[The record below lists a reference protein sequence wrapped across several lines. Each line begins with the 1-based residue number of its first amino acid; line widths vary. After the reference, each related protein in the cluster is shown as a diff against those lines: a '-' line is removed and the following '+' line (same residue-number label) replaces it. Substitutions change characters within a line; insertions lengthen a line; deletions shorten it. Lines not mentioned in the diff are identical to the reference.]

1 LNTIE
6 NSLTEQNFKGRLFSF
21 KGRQFLYLIQMN
33 GLNAL
38 DRFQVFD
45 QDYRHMYELILLV
58 PVIITGAFNNFNL

>member
-1 LNTIE
+1 
-6 NSLTEQNFKGRLFSF
+6 
-21 KGRQFLYLIQMN
+21 MN

-45 QDYRHMYELILLV
+45 KDYRHMYELILLV